1 MLAFHASHYY
11 AERMRLVVVSNSP
24 VEVSKPCPPARP
36 APRRAAQPSPPPRDG
51 ADITW
56 TATV

>member
-24 VEVSKPCPPARP
+24 VEVGKPRPPAPPRP
-36 APRRAAQPSPPPRDG
+36 APRRAALAP
-51 ADITW
+51 A
-56 TATV
+56 A